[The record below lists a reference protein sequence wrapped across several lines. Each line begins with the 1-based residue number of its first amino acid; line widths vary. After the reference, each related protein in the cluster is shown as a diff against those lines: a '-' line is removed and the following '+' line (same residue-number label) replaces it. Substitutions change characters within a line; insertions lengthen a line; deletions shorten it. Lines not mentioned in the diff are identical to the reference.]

1 MASTNPHVAAAL
13 RDSAAWQS
21 AGLRF
26 FSYAYYLRQLFGQR
40 VQKVSLDAGF
50 TCPNVDGRVATGG
63 CVFCD
68 NRSFSPSRRLPRQS
82 VLSQLD
88 EGIRRLRRRYACDLF
103 LGYFQPAT
111 NTYAPVSKLRPLYES
126 VLGHPQLVGLAI
138 GTRPDCV
145 ENDVL
150 ELLAELAQRTYLSV
164 EYGLQT
170 IHDRSLD
177 WMNRGHH
184 FAAFVDAMQ
193 RSRGRGFEIC
203 AHVILGLPSESHAD
217 MMATADELA
226 RLRIDA
232 VKIHH
237 LYAVRNTL
245 LADQW
250 QRGEVALMDRATYV
264 QTVVDFLER
273 LPPSAVVERVS
284 GDAPRDFLLGPDW
297 SLDKS
302 GTLAALQQEF
312 VRRDTR
318 QGRCC
323 RFVGSEA

>member
-1 MASTNPHVAAAL
+1 MT
-13 RDSAAWQS
+13 
-21 AGLRF
+21 
-26 FSYAYYLRQLFGQR
+26 
-40 VQKVSLDAGF
+40 
-50 TCPNVDGRVATGG
+50 
-63 CVFCD
+63 
-68 NRSFSPSRRLPRQS
+68 
-82 VLSQLD
+82 
-88 EGIRRLRRRYACDLF
+88 
-103 LGYFQPAT
+103 
-111 NTYAPVSKLRPLYES
+111 KLRPLYES
-126 VLGHPQLVGLAI
+126 VLSHPQLVGLAI

-145 ENDVL
+145 PDDVL
-150 ELLAELAQRTYLSV
+150 DLLTELAQRTYLSL

-184 FAAFVDAMQ
+184 YAAFVDAME
-193 RSRGRGFEIC
+193 RSRGRGLEIC
-203 AHVILGLPSESHAD
+203 AHVILGLPGESHAD

-226 RLRIDA
+226 RLRVDA

-237 LYAVRNTL
+237 LYAVHQTP
-245 LADQW
+245 LAEQV
-250 QRGEVALMDRATYV
+250 QRGAVTLMDRATYV

-273 LPPSAVVERVS
+273 LPVQVVVERVS
-284 GDAPRDFLLGPDW
+284 GDAPRDFLLGPAW

-323 RFVGSEA
+323 RGDSRREA